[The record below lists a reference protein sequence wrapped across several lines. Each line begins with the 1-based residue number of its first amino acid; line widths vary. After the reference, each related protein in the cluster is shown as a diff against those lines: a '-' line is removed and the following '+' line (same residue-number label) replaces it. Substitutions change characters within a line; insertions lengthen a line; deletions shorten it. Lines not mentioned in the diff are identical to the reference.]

1 MQALNRLQDKIQAF
15 RESYDALKLENKELR
30 AQVDMTSL
38 YEEEIA
44 MLKQELS
51 QKDAEIES
59 IIAKIES
66 LLE

>member
-1 MQALNRLQDKIQAF
+1 MQTLNRLQDKIQAF